1 MRDVRWLIW
10 KKVRKSERPEVWSPE
25 KPPHLTSPLLWRGRE
40 RQKTERPKVRKSGVR
55 RRKTE
60 DGSLEKVFCEPS
72 FLDLVLD
79 LILDLVLVL
88 PPFFQLIQP
97 FFRNIVVLAGSML
110 RNLLTAL
117 PVLNTLLSQQSPWFS
132 TSGKQC

>member
-1 MRDVRWLIW
+1 MWDVRWLICE
-10 KKVRKSERPEVWSPE
+10 KVRKTESREVWSPQ
-25 KPPHLTSPLLWRGRE
+25 KPPHPTSPLLWRGRVRQKDE
-40 RQKTERPKVRKSGVR
+40 RQ
-55 RRKTE
+55 KTE

-117 PVLNTLLSQQSPWFS
+117 PVLNTLLSQQGPWFS

>member
-40 RQKTERPKVRKSGVR
+40 RQKTERPKG
-55 RRKTE
+55 
-60 DGSLEKVFCEPS
+60 GSLEKVFCEPS

-97 FFRNIVVLAGSML
+97 FFRNIVILAGSML

>member
-1 MRDVRWLIW
+1 M
-10 KKVRKSERPEVWSPE
+10 
-25 KPPHLTSPLLWRGRE
+25 T
-40 RQKTERPKVRKSGVR
+40 SGVR
-55 RRKTE
+55 RNRPTPRHLSFGEAGRGKRQKDRKSGSLESGDGRQKTE